1 MGEERRAGEPERGG
15 QRSGILKFMVF
26 LQRNNTAIVSW
37 EYNYL
42 LLFKLARNLPWRK
55 GPVLTI
61 TLPFQKIIKTITLAI
76 IKIIVI

>member
-37 EYNYL
+37 QYNYL
-42 LLFKLARNLPWRK
+42 ILYNLARNLQWRK
-55 GPVLTI
+55 GPMLVT
-61 TLPFQKIIKTITLAI
+61 TLSLAKIIILITLAI